1 MGWGIPSWL
10 PLAMGIDSALK
21 VSRLTPASR
30 LPGRLP
36 RSLGELQI
44 ANRGGPSWTSE
55 VRVLL
60 AQKVTPL
67 ALRAGPS
74 YGILALF
81 RSARGRLSLPPV
93 FGSFRQSCRG
103 GASSAPR
110 ALLGERR
117 APSLCSKDP
126 EAGLGRLQP
135 RFPARV
141 SHFRS
146 QTPSPGSK
154 A

>member
-1 MGWGIPSWL
+1 MGWGIPPWL
-10 PLAMGIDSALK
+10 PLATGIDSALK

-55 VRVLL
+55 VQVLL

-81 RSARGRLSLPPV
+81 RSARGRLSL
-93 FGSFRQSCRG
+93 SHL
-103 GASSAPR
+103 SSVPSDSHAVAEGPLLP
-110 ALLGERR
+110 AL
-117 APSLCSKDP
+117 S
-126 EAGLGRLQP
+126 
-135 RFPARV
+135 
-141 SHFRS
+141 
-146 QTPSPGSK
+146 
-154 A
+154 